1 MPNLL
6 RLIDR
11 HTDLDFVRTKRK
23 DFQSDTG
30 RPSIDPELLL
40 RILLVGYL
48 YGITSER
55 KVVERV
61 AYAPEMWTGSQVR
74 VGDQWLNASEQAVSR
89 FGRSARKAVCGV
101 PPGTM
106 YVTSASA
113 TLAVSF

>member
-48 YGITSER
+48 Y
-55 KVVERV
+55 
-61 AYAPEMWTGSQVR
+61 
-74 VGDQWLNASEQAVSR
+74 AS
-89 FGRSARKAVCGV
+89 
-101 PPGTM
+101 P
-106 YVTSASA
+106 ASA
-113 TLAVSF
+113 KWWKELRMHLRCGPAHRYESGISG